1 MRRINPRLAHRR
13 PELSQHFLRNAAV
26 ARALV
31 HRMAFASG
39 DLVVDAGAGDGALT
53 QALADA
59 GCRVIAVEK
68 DERLYRQL
76 ARRFAGHPNVESR
89 HADILAFPLPSTPYR
104 VVSNVP
110 YAITAALV
118 RKLLRAA
125 RPPGEALLIVQREAA
140 QKFAGTPRETLFS
153 LLWKPYYE
161 IAIAC
166 AVPRR
171 DFVPPPRVESAL
183 LLLRRR
189 DLPLVTAASARAY
202 QSFVTKALAHGAPDM
217 SRGFR
222 PFVTAPQ
229 LKRLARDLGFDARGA
244 TSQLTFDQWLG
255 IFRFVEHECL
265 GHDPTWRTCAHGPS
279 PNTNIARAEKPTLR
293 SRLDSASSQRS
304 IFFGAADGWR
314 RKLWMSQRLRP
325 FASSTSSMCAR
336 FLLPSASC
344 TRRAYVATAE
354 CVSSVMFSTSRMCAA
369 TASWRSQ
376 SCSSQPSSI
385 SAQPTWNDAS
395 AKV

>member
-1 MRRINPRLAHRR
+1 MRRVNPRLAHRR

-118 RKLLRAA
+118 RKLLHAA

-171 DFVPPPRVESAL
+171 DFVPPPRVQSAL
-183 LLLRRR
+183 LRLHRR
-189 DLPLVTAASARAY
+189 DLPLVAANSASAYR
-202 QSFVTKALAHGAPDM
+202 SFVTKAFTHGAPEV
-217 SRGFR
+217 SHALRR
-222 PFVTAPQ
+222 YLTPRQVY
-229 LKRLARDLGFDARGA
+229 RLGRDLGFAAHGPA
-244 TSQLTFDQWLG
+244 SQLTFDQWLG

-265 GHDPTWRTCAHGPS
+265 GHDPTLAGS
-279 PNTNIARAEKPTLR
+279 IAA
-293 SRLDSASSQRS
+293 
-304 IFFGAADGWR
+304 
-314 RKLWMSQRLRP
+314 
-325 FASSTSSMCAR
+325 
-336 FLLPSASC
+336 
-344 TRRAYVATAE
+344 
-354 CVSSVMFSTSRMCAA
+354 
-369 TASWRSQ
+369 
-376 SCSSQPSSI
+376 
-385 SAQPTWNDAS
+385 
-395 AKV
+395 